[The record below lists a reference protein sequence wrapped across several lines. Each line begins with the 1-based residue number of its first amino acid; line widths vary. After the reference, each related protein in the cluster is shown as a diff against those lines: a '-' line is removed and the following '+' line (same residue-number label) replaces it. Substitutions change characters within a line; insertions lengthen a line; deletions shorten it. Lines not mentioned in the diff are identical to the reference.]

1 MKVLFIGGTGVIST
15 ACTHLAVERGID
27 VTLLNRGRHSARPP
41 AGVNTLAVDI
51 EDGPAVTHALAHASF
66 DAVVDWIAFEPA
78 HVERDIAL
86 FRGRT
91 RQYIFISSASAY
103 QKPASHYLITE
114 STPLANPRSE
124 EHTSELQSLR
134 HLVCR
139 LLFFNDTAPTEIY
152 TLSLHDALPIYIFIS
167 SASAYQKPAS
177 HYLITESTPLANP
190 YWVYAQQK
198 IACEERLMRT
208 YREEGFPVTIV
219 RPSLTYGDTQIA
231 LAINSWAKSYTVVDR
246 MRRGKKVIVPGDGS
260 SLWVIT
266 HNTDFAKGLVGL
278 LAREQTIGHAFHI
291 TSDEVM
297 CWDQWYRLTAEAAGV
312 EPRLVH
318 IPSDF
323 IAACVPEARGGLLGD
338 KAVSV
343 VFDNTKIKRFVPG
356 YCATVPF
363 TQGIRQ
369 TMAWFDADPARQQ
382 IDDEANARWDN
393 LIEAYQSRFHEAV
406 RYFRH

>member
-1 MKVLFIGGTGVIST
+1 MMGAFPICYNVPMNVLFIGGTGIIST
-15 ACTHLAVERGID
+15 ASTHLAIERGIH
-27 VTLLNRGRHSARPP
+27 VTLLNRGRHAACPP

-51 EDGPAVTHALAHASF
+51 EDSAAVSRALAGASF

-91 RQYIFISSASAY
+91 RHYLFISSASAY
-103 QKPASHYLITE
+103 QKPATHLPITE
-114 STPLANPRSE
+114 STPLANP
-124 EHTSELQSLR
+124 
-134 HLVCR
+134 
-139 LLFFNDTAPTEIY
+139 FW
-152 TLSLHDALPIYIFIS
+152 
-167 SASAYQKPAS
+167 AYS
-177 HYLITESTPLANP
+177 
-190 YWVYAQQK
+190 QQK
-198 IACEERLMRT
+198 IACEDRLMRA
-208 YREEGFPVTIV
+208 YREEAFPITIV

-278 LAREQTIGHAFHI
+278 LAREQAIGHAFHV
-291 TSDEVM
+291 TGDEVM
-297 CWDQWYRLTAEAAGV
+297 CWDQRYRLTAQAAGV
-312 EPRLVH
+312 EPQLVH

-323 IAACVPEARGGLLGD
+323 IAACVPEARGGLFGD

-356 YCATVPF
+356 YCATLPF
-363 TQGIRQ
+363 TEGIRR
-369 TMAWFDADPARQQ
+369 TMAWFDADPARRQ
-382 IDDEANARWDN
+382 IDDEANARWDR
-393 LIEAYQSRFHEAV
+393 LIEAYERATEEAL
-406 RYFRH
+406 RCFRASN

>member
-1 MKVLFIGGTGVIST
+1 MKVLFIGGTGIISM
-15 ACTHLAVERGID
+15 ACTRLALERGID
-27 VTLLNRGRHSARPP
+27 LTLLNRGRRSVPLPTGAK
-41 AGVNTLAVDI
+41 TLTADIDDAV
-51 EDGPAVTHALAHASF
+51 AVSQALAGASF

-103 QKPASHYLITE
+103 QKPA
-114 STPLANPRSE
+114 
-124 EHTSELQSLR
+124 TS
-134 HLVCR
+134 
-139 LLFFNDTAPTEIY
+139 
-152 TLSLHDALPIYIFIS
+152 
-167 SASAYQKPAS
+167 
-177 HYLITESTPLANP
+177 YLITESTPLANP
-190 YWVYAQQK
+190 YWDYAQRK
-198 IACEERLMRT
+198 IACEDRLMRA
-208 YREEGFPVTIV
+208 YREEGFPITIV
-219 RPSLTYGDTQIA
+219 RPSLTYGDSQIA
-231 LAINSWAKSYTVVDR
+231 LAVNSWAKSYTVVDR
-246 MRRGKKVIVPGDGS
+246 MRQGKKVIVPGDGS

-278 LAREQTIGHAFHI
+278 LAREQAIGHAFHI

-297 CWDQWYRLTAEAAGV
+297 CWDQWYRLTAEASGA
-312 EPRLVH
+312 EPHLVH

-363 TQGIRQ
+363 TQGIRR
-369 TMAWFDADPARQQ
+369 TIAWFDADPARRQ
-382 IDDEANARWDN
+382 IDDRANTLWDK
-393 LIEAYQSRFHEAV
+393 LLEAYERGTEQALRS
-406 RYFRH
+406 FRT